1 MDINQLL
8 NIDNW
13 IIKFF
18 IIIIIIIL
26 INLFTRLV
34 LNTLRKQF
42 SKTNNIWDDCVINSI
57 YRPLTILVWIL
68 GVVFTLEAFNNDIKY
83 FSISN
88 DALIS
93 IKKAGIILVIA
104 LFILNISKNFQQA
117 IIINNKK
124 NNIDVD
130 ESTYEAI
137 TKIIRLSVI
146 ITSGLI
152 ILQTF
157 GFSISGVLAFGGIGG
172 VAVGFAAKD
181 MLANF
186 FGGLMIYLDRPFRK
200 GDWIRSPD
208 RDIEGT
214 VENIGWRQ
222 TSIRNFRKN
231 VIYIPN
237 SIFMNIVV
245 ENPSR
250 MTHRRIREVIGLRYK
265 DLPKMLTIVKE
276 VKAMI
281 ASHGDID
288 HKQTTIVNFDSYND
302 SSIDFFIITY
312 ADTTEWAKY
321 HEIKQDVLMKIGD
334 IIDKNGAEIAFPTR
348 VEIREE

>member
-57 YRPLTILVWIL
+57 YRPLTMLVWIL

-146 ITSGLI
+146 ITSSLI

-276 VKAMI
+276 VKEMI

-312 ADTTEWAKY
+312 ADTTEWVKY